1 MHQYNYVAKTVDN
14 LIKDIPNTAKR
25 KTYCFQQTCHIVVLR
40 CLYHNYY
47 PLKGIAS

>member
-25 KTYCFQQTCHIVVLR
+25 KNIVSNRL
-40 CLYHNYY
+40 
-47 PLKGIAS
+47 AT